1 MALFQP
7 TNITPSVLGELGNGT
22 VDITQD
28 LTVTWQVNGNSA
40 MTAFEIVFYQNNTG
54 SSQLYTTG
62 KVTEGCPFYGTNYA
76 GKVIPFSY
84 TIPTASLTGAGMAN
98 GNTYK
103 LIITQYW
110 SDQDSVT
117 QVSAAAF
124 VTRAAPTLVID
135 NMPETLA
142 AKNATFTATYTQAQ
156 GDALNWVRWQIADAD
171 HLDNPFYDTGN
182 IYGTAQLQAQY
193 DGFFR
198 ESNYAVQCLVQTENG
213 VDVSTGWQPFS
224 VDYAASSLE
233 GAVQVR
239 QERGDRSALLVSW
252 SDVSYIPGSATGDYT
267 IQDVILD
274 LSDDSSVVWDE
285 VNGGP
290 LSFDAPWS
298 VFFKTQ
304 LSGGESVLFLLDTSE
319 GTVALHYARR
329 EQALS
334 LTLGSE
340 TIPLQENLSQYATV
354 TMVLTPTTVYLR
366 LDWLT
371 GGLHPSQTLYPG
383 ATLYPRADTIPAT
396 VRNTTAVAYTQGTI
410 TGITLNGPQKCDW
423 IALYKGAAADADVAA
438 AMAGTFIPVN
448 ENGWYFVS
456 NFDNGTLNGGN
467 LGQTDDP
474 LTGLSLYRQQGEQER
489 LEHLIDL
496 PLRVGQVFDYGAASQ
511 QGPYVYD
518 LFPTGPE
525 TYIADPIVSNPAN
538 PCFWNWTVLS
548 CAARTDGGWVVE
560 QEFSFGKNLVSGSIT
575 NGNSP
580 QVLKNFTQYPT
591 VQIDPANYQEGTLG
605 SLIGVI
611 DKKTG
616 KYRDSIAL
624 RDAIYGLSTTT
635 NTLFLKNRKG
645 DLMEIRTSGPVGM
658 ETWDGSA
665 AQAQTVSLPWVQVGS
680 GKGESI
686 LLTPED
692 TGWTTVGSLCCVGEA
707 GSSVLQEKEV
717 TPTKGTQVVK
727 PDIGFT
733 GLTQVTVNAIPSSF
747 GELSQGEDG
756 ALTVL

>member
-371 GGLHPSQTLYPG
+371 GELHPSQTLYPG

-511 QGPYVYD
+511 QGPYVYY

-717 TPTKGTQVVK
+717 THTKGTQVVK

>member
-423 IALYKGAAADADVAA
+423 IALYKGVAADADVAA

-511 QGPYVYD
+511 QGPYVYY

>member
-22 VDITQD
+22 GDITQD

-511 QGPYVYD
+511 QGPYVYY

-658 ETWDGSA
+658 ETWDGRA
-665 AQAQTVSLPWVQVGS
+665 AQAQTVSLPWGQVGS

>member
-304 LSGGESVLFLLDTSE
+304 LSGGESVHFLLDTSE

-511 QGPYVYD
+511 QGPYVYY

>member
-511 QGPYVYD
+511 QGPYVYY

-645 DLMEIRTSGPVGM
+645 DLMEIRTSGPMGM

>member
-7 TNITPSVLGELGNGT
+7 TNITPSVLGDLGNGT

-511 QGPYVYD
+511 QGPYVYY

>member
-1 MALFQP
+1 
-7 TNITPSVLGELGNGT
+7 
-22 VDITQD
+22 
-28 LTVTWQVNGNSA
+28 VNGNSA

-511 QGPYVYD
+511 QGPYVYY

>member
-423 IALYKGAAADADVAA
+423 IALYKGAAADAGVAA

-511 QGPYVYD
+511 QGPYVYY

>member
-304 LSGGESVLFLLDTSE
+304 LSGGESVIFLLDTSE

-511 QGPYVYD
+511 QGPYVYY

>member
-511 QGPYVYD
+511 QGPYVYY

-548 CAARTDGGWVVE
+548 CAARPDGGCVVE

>member
-511 QGPYVYD
+511 QGPYVYY

-692 TGWTTVGSLCCVGEA
+692 TGGTTVGSLCCVGEA

>member
-233 GAVQVR
+233 GAVQIR

-511 QGPYVYD
+511 QGPYVYY

>member
-290 LSFDAPWS
+290 LSFDAPGS

-511 QGPYVYD
+511 QGPYVYY

-756 ALTVL
+756 ALTLL

>member
-383 ATLYPRADTIPAT
+383 ATLYPRADPIPAT

-511 QGPYVYD
+511 QGPYVYY

>member
-489 LEHLIDL
+489 PEHLIDL

-511 QGPYVYD
+511 QGPYVYY

>member
-62 KVTEGCPFYGTNYA
+62 KGTEGCPFYGTNYA

-438 AMAGTFIPVN
+438 AMAGAFIPVN

-511 QGPYVYD
+511 QGPYVYY

>member
-40 MTAFEIVFYQNNTG
+40 MTAFEIVFYQNNAG
-54 SSQLYTTG
+54 SSRLYTTG

-511 QGPYVYD
+511 QGPYVYY

>member
-511 QGPYVYD
+511 QGPYVYY

-575 NGNSP
+575 NGNSS

>member
-54 SSQLYTTG
+54 SSQLYTNG

-304 LSGGESVLFLLDTSE
+304 LSGGESGLFLLDTSE

-366 LDWLT
+366 LDWRT
-371 GGLHPSQTLYPG
+371 GGLHPSQRLCPG
-383 ATLYPRADTIPAT
+383 ATLDPRADTIPAT
-396 VRNTTAVAYTQGTI
+396 VRNATAVAYTQGTI

-511 QGPYVYD
+511 QGPYVYY